1 MPIKVQK
8 DLPVA
13 GILEAENIFVMDEDR
28 AIHQDIRPL
37 QILILNL
44 MPLKE
49 PTELQLLRLL
59 SNSPIQVDVT
69 FMMVTSHSS
78 KNTSLSHINKFYET
92 FADIKK
98 RYFDGMIITGT
109 PLEFMTF
116 EEVDFWHEICMIMR
130 WSEKH
135 VTSTMFQCWA
145 CQAALYF
152 FYGINKR
159 IMPEKVF
166 GLYQHKVNDRR
177 VPLVRGFDDVF
188 WTPHSRHTEILKEDI
203 EKIPGMVILAESEE
217 AGVFLCMLE
226 DGSQIFV
233 LGHPEYDRL
242 SLNNEYRRDIGKGL
256 PIQVPLNYYPND
268 DPAEKPLLMWRA
280 HASILYSNW
289 LNYYVYQVTPYDI
302 TKVHHDGYNTT
313 I

>member
-1 MPIKVQK
+1 MPIRVQAG
-8 DLPVA
+8 LPA
-13 GILEAENIFVMDEDR
+13 KKILEDENIFVMDENR
-28 AIHQDIRPL
+28 AITQDIRPL
-37 QILILNL
+37 EIVIMNI

-49 PTELQLLRLL
+49 DTELQLLRSL
-59 SNSPIQVDVT
+59 SNTPLQVNVT
-69 FMMVTSHSS
+69 FLTTGTYRGTHTKSSH
-78 KNTSLSHINKFYET
+78 LDQFYLT
-92 FADIKK
+92 FEDIKD
-98 RYFDGMIITGT
+98 RNFDGMIMTGA
-109 PLEFMTF
+109 PVELMEF
-116 EEVDFWHEICMIMR
+116 EEVDYWPEFCEIME
-130 WSEKH
+130 WSKTH
-135 VTSTMFQCWA
+135 VTSTFHLCWA
-145 CQAALYF
+145 AQAAFHYH
-152 FYGINKR
+152 YGLKKYLL
-159 IMPEKVF
+159 PEKRF
-166 GLYQHKVNDRR
+166 GIYSHRVKNRR
-177 VPLVRGFDDVF
+177 TPLVRGFDDVF
-188 WTPHSRHTEILKEDI
+188 YAPHSRHTEILKEDI